1 MSLLRKKGW
10 WQALLHSRLT
20 LLVLLILTVMISFA
34 VYDRYVI
41 EREMAERRE
50 TKEMQ
55 LHTMEEQR
63 DELKDRV
70 EYLKGEQ
77 GIESEIRKYF
87 DVALEGEK
95 VVVLIGESE
104 SEEQNSLANKVVLE
118 EESWWAKWFPWLR

>member
-20 LLVLLILTVMISFA
+20 LLILLVLIVMISFA

-41 EREMAERRE
+41 EREMANRRE

-55 LHTMEEQR
+55 LQAMEEKR
-63 DELKDRV
+63 DELKKRV
-70 EYLKGEQ
+70 EYLKGDE

-95 VVVLIGESE
+95 VVVLIGKSDSE
-104 SEEQNSLANKVVLE
+104 DQDNSANKVLPA
-118 EESWWAKWFPWLR
+118 EESWWDKWFPWLH